1 MDFVITLVITAALS
15 VVLRTPIKKCPWLFY
30 GLCAALVALM
40 FARTSGLLPGT
51 EWKFLVPVVQQCS
64 IAFSLFVVVMFI
76 GCLPDGSQ
84 ISQRMRSIR
93 SELSIM
99 AFILCLGH
107 MVPYF
112 APYAN
117 RVLSGTAD
125 SATTVAFVLALVIG
139 VLLVVLGVTSFAV
152 VKRTM
157 STAYWK
163 RIQSFAYVFFGL
175 AYVHLVLMMLPS
187 ALHGARTALTN
198 VAIYS
203 IIAGLYAALRIGK
216 AVLARKTSA
225 VPIRELAF
233 DDRTEVTIS

>member
-1 MDFVITLVITAALS
+1 MDFVITLVITAVFS
-15 VVLRTPIKKCPWLFY
+15 IVLKTPIKKCPWLFY
-30 GLCAALVALM
+30 SLCVALVGLM
-40 FARTSGLLPGT
+40 VARTSGLLPGI

-84 ISQRMRSIR
+84 PSQRMRSIR

-99 AFILCLGH
+99 AFILCFGH
-107 MVPYF
+107 MMAYITPYS
-112 APYAN
+112 N

-125 SATTVAFVLALVIG
+125 SATTVAFVLALAIG
-139 VLLVVLGVTSFAV
+139 ILLAVLGITSFAV

-157 STAYWK
+157 STAHWK

-187 ALHGARTALTN
+187 ALHGAQAALTN
-198 VAIYS
+198 IVIYS
-203 IIAGLYAALRIGK
+203 IIMGLYASLRIGK
-216 AVLARKTSA
+216 VIHASKVSPQRIQVA
-225 VPIRELAF
+225 AF
-233 DDRTEVTIS
+233 DESAEVTPV